1 MFVINA
7 ILHALQIS
15 VFMLWEVLWPL
26 AFGFL
31 LSAMVQTVVSKRAV
45 ANALG
50 KPDFKGFVL
59 ACGLGAA
66 SSSCSYAAVAVA
78 RTLFRRGAS
87 FVNAMIFEFAS
98 TNLVFE
104 LGLVLLILLGWQFV
118 AAEFAGGLLMAVILW
133 ILFKATLRRRM
144 VDDAKRQAERGVFGT
159 THEAHGEMDVSITDG
174 PFLSRL
180 FSPRAFT
187 AISHAFFMDL
197 NALYLD
203 LGLGFLIAGALAA
216 WVPNSW
222 WQAFFLTNQPALN
235 EFWGPLIGPV
245 ISMLSFVCSVG
256 NVPLAVVL
264 WNGGISFGGV
274 ISFLFADLI
283 ILPILNIYRKYYG
296 GRTALYLLVVS
307 YGAMALAGFLIGGA
321 FQLLGLAPT
330 NHHVT
335 VFETQPTWN
344 YTTVL
349 DIGFVVLMA
358 VLAWRF
364 VTTGGIEML
373 RAHAR
378 RPDAGA
384 KLVGDPVCGMS
395 VDPAT
400 ATEHVEYMGTTYHFC
415 SAGCRS
421 AFEKDP
427 ARYSAQAVEL
437 EHAGH
442 LGHSSVM
449 AAKPK
454 VEIRGAINREME
466 RHQAIDPVCGMSVD
480 PEHAEHRSFL
490 KGETY
495 YFCSAGC
502 KESFDKDP
510 GKYIHKGQS

>member
-1 MFVINA
+1 MFVVSA
-7 ILHALQIS
+7 IVHALQLS

-31 LSAMVQTVVSKRAV
+31 LSAMVQTIVSKRAV
-45 ANALG
+45 AGALG
-50 KPDFKGFVL
+50 RPDLKGFVL
-59 ACGLGAA
+59 ACGLGAT

-78 RTLFRRGAS
+78 RALFRRGAS
-87 FVNAMIFEFAS
+87 FVNAIIFEFAS

-118 AAEFAGGLLMAVILW
+118 AAEFAGGLLMAVLLW
-133 ILFKATLRRRM
+133 ILFKVTLRKRM
-144 VDDAKRQAERGVFGT
+144 VDEASRQAERGVFGS
-159 THEAHGEMDVSITDG
+159 THEAHGEMDMSITDG

-187 AISHAFFMDL
+187 AISHSFFMDL
-197 NALYLD
+197 NALYVD

-222 WQAFFLTNQPALN
+222 WQAFFLTDHPTLN
-235 EFWGPLIGPV
+235 EFWSPLIGPV

-256 NVPLAVVL
+256 NVPLAAVL

-274 ISFLFADLI
+274 ISFIFADLI

-296 GRTALYLLVVS
+296 GRMSLYLLAVS
-307 YGAMALAGFLIGGA
+307 YAAMALAGFLVGGA

-330 NHHVT
+330 NHHLT
-335 VFETQPTWN
+335 IFETQPTWN
-344 YTTVL
+344 YTTFL
-349 DIGFVVLMA
+349 DIACLLLMA

-378 RPDAGA
+378 RPQPGA
-384 KLVGDPVCGMS
+384 QLVRDPVCGMS

-400 ATEHVEYMGTTYHFC
+400 ATQQADFGGETYYFC

-421 AFEKDP
+421 VFEGDPSRYAVRGGALVGQAMHGGHQAFTGQGDD
-427 ARYSAQAVEL
+427 
-437 EHAGH
+437 
-442 LGHSSVM
+442 
-449 AAKPK
+449 
-454 VEIRGAINREME
+454 ME
-466 RHQAIDPVCGMSVD
+466 STGTAIDPVCGMMVNTRT
-480 PEHAEHRSFL
+480 AEYRSFR
-490 KGETY
+490 GDETY

-502 KESFDKDP
+502 KERFDKDP
-510 GKYIHKGQS
+510 DKYLARDEGGHRAH

>member
-1 MFVINA
+1 MFVVSA
-7 ILHALQIS
+7 ILHALQLS
-15 VFMLWEVLWPL
+15 FFMLWEVLWPL

-45 ANALG
+45 AGALG
-50 KPDFKGFVL
+50 RPDLKGFLL

-78 RTLFRRGAS
+78 RALFRRGAS
-87 FVNAMIFEFAS
+87 FVNAIIFEFAS

-118 AAEFAGGLLMAVILW
+118 AAEFAGGLLMALLLW
-133 ILFKATLRRRM
+133 ILFKVTLRQRM
-144 VDDAKRQAERGVFGT
+144 VDEARLQADRGVFGS
-159 THEAHGEMDVSITDG
+159 THEAHGEMDMSITDG
-174 PFLSRL
+174 PFVSRL

-187 AISHAFFMDL
+187 AISHSFFMDL
-197 NALYLD
+197 NALYVD

-222 WQAFFLTNQPALN
+222 WQAFFLTDHPALN
-235 EFWGPLIGPV
+235 EFWSPLIGPV

-256 NVPLAVVL
+256 NVPLAAVL

-274 ISFLFADLI
+274 ISFIFADLI

-296 GRTALYLLVVS
+296 GRMSLYLLAVS
-307 YGAMALAGFLIGGA
+307 YAAMALAGFLVGGA

-330 NHHVT
+330 NHHLT

-344 YTTVL
+344 YTTFL
-349 DIGFVVLMA
+349 DIAFLLLMA

-364 VTTGGIEML
+364 ITTGGIEML

-378 RPDAGA
+378 RPQAGA
-384 KLVGDPVCGMS
+384 QLVRDPVCGMS

-400 ATEHVEYMGTTYHFC
+400 STQQANFGGETYHFC
-415 SAGCRS
+415 SAACRS
-421 AFEKDP
+421 AFESDP
-427 ARYSAQAVEL
+427 SRYTVRTAALVGQQQAFGGQGDDME
-437 EHAGH
+437 
-442 LGHSSVM
+442 SSGT
-449 AAKPK
+449 AT
-454 VEIRGAINREME
+454 
-466 RHQAIDPVCGMSVD
+466 DPVCGMMVNTRT
-480 PEHAEHRSFL
+480 AEYRSFR
-490 KGETY
+490 GGDTY

-502 KESFDKDP
+502 KERFDKDP
-510 GKYIHKGQS
+510 DKYLARDEGGHRAH

>member
-1 MFVINA
+1 LFVIGA
-7 ILHALQIS
+7 VLHALQIS
-15 VFMLWEVLWPL
+15 LFMLWEVLWPL
-26 AFGFL
+26 GLGFL

-45 ANALG
+45 AGALG
-50 KPDFKGFVL
+50 RPDLKGFLL

-78 RTLFRRGAS
+78 RALFRRGAS
-87 FVNAMIFEFAS
+87 FVNAIIFEFAS

-133 ILFKATLRRRM
+133 ILFKVTLRQRM
-144 VDDAKRQAERGVFGT
+144 VDEAKRQAERGVFGS

-174 PFLSRL
+174 PFFSRL
-180 FSPRAFT
+180 ISPRAFT
-187 AISHAFFMDL
+187 AIAHAFYMDL
-197 NALYLD
+197 NALYVD

-222 WQAFFLTNQPALN
+222 WQALFLTNHPTLN
-235 EFWGPLIGPV
+235 EFWGPLIGPI

-296 GRTALYLLVVS
+296 GRTALYLFVVS

-330 NHHVT
+330 NHHVA

-344 YTTVL
+344 YTTFL
-349 DIGFVVLMA
+349 DIAFLVLMA
-358 VLAWRF
+358 VLGWRF

-378 RPDAGA
+378 RPKAAA
-384 KLVGDPVCGMS
+384 KLVHDPVCGMS
-395 VDPAT
+395 VD
-400 ATEHVEYMGTTYHFC
+400 
-415 SAGCRS
+415 
-421 AFEKDP
+421 
-427 ARYSAQAVEL
+427 
-437 EHAGH
+437 
-442 LGHSSVM
+442 
-449 AAKPK
+449 AA
-454 VEIRGAINREME
+454 
-466 RHQAIDPVCGMSVD
+466 
-480 PEHAEHRSFL
+480 HAEYRSFQNE
-490 KGETY
+490 ETY

-502 KESFDKDP
+502 KEMFDKDP
-510 GKYIHKGQS
+510 GKYVDQPKVGRRG

>member
-1 MFVINA
+1 LFVIGA
-7 ILHALQIS
+7 VLHALQIS
-15 VFMLWEVLWPL
+15 LFMLWEVLWPL
-26 AFGFL
+26 GLGFL

-45 ANALG
+45 AGALG
-50 KPDFKGFVL
+50 RPDLKGFLL

-78 RTLFRRGAS
+78 RALFRRGAS
-87 FVNAMIFEFAS
+87 FVNAIIFEFAS

-133 ILFKATLRRRM
+133 ILFKVTLRQRM
-144 VDDAKRQAERGVFGT
+144 VDEAKRQAERGVFGS

-174 PFLSRL
+174 PFFSRL
-180 FSPRAFT
+180 ISPRAFT
-187 AISHAFFMDL
+187 AIAHAFYMDL
-197 NALYLD
+197 NALYVD

-222 WQAFFLTNQPALN
+222 WQALFLTNHPTLN
-235 EFWGPLIGPV
+235 EFWGPLIGPI

-296 GRTALYLLVVS
+296 GRTTLYLFVVS

-330 NHHVT
+330 NHHVA

-344 YTTVL
+344 YTTFL
-349 DIGFVVLMA
+349 DIAFLVLMA
-358 VLAWRF
+358 VLGWRF
-364 VTTGGIEML
+364 VTTGGLEML

-378 RPDAGA
+378 RPKAAA
-384 KLVGDPVCGMS
+384 KLVHDPVCGMS
-395 VDPAT
+395 VD
-400 ATEHVEYMGTTYHFC
+400 
-415 SAGCRS
+415 
-421 AFEKDP
+421 
-427 ARYSAQAVEL
+427 
-437 EHAGH
+437 
-442 LGHSSVM
+442 
-449 AAKPK
+449 AA
-454 VEIRGAINREME
+454 
-466 RHQAIDPVCGMSVD
+466 
-480 PEHAEHRSFL
+480 HAEYRSFQNE
-490 KGETY
+490 ETY

-502 KESFDKDP
+502 KEMFDKDP
-510 GKYIHKGQS
+510 GKYVDQPKVGRRG